1 MAVQFHTREWI
12 AQPRNLSAAG
22 IHDDETARKLGFAGG
37 FVPGVALY
45 EHIAAEMVNQG
56 TDWLHQGT
64 ASYQFRRPVYSGE
77 DTRIRVSAEDNTFT
91 MHNLT
96 DEAPRALGRLNIDD
110 AMPTIPNGTPA
121 ALPATKVPL
130 GDPAQIGVLFR
141 HERQIDTTNLDA
153 SAAITGF
160 PRDGGDG
167 RRIVPA
173 GQWTNPVGMLG
184 AYFDCPTTI
193 HFQGSVWHH
202 NPLYDGELLITRGVI
217 TEFYERGGNQ
227 VVHFQVIEETAD
239 GRPIA
244 TIDHH
249 SVYQLARAK
258 E

>member
-1 MAVQFHTREWI
+1 MSPLFRTREWVT
-12 AQPRNLSAAG
+12 QPRNLSAAG

-45 EHIAAEMVNQG
+45 EHVVAEMLRQG
-56 TDWLHQGT
+56 TDWLHEGS
-64 ASYQFRRPVYSGE
+64 ASYQFRRPIYSGE
-77 DTRIRVSAEDNTFT
+77 DTRFRVNAEDNTFT
-91 MHNLT
+91 IHNLT
-96 DEAPRALGRLNIDD
+96 DEAPRALGRLDLED
-110 AMPTIPNGTPA
+110 APPSIPAGTPA
-121 ALPATKVPL
+121 PMPSTKVPL

-141 HERQIDTTNLDA
+141 QERQIDVADLDA
-153 SAAITGF
+153 SAALTGF
-160 PRDGGDG
+160 PRAGEDG
-167 RRIVPA
+167 RRLVPA

-202 NPLYDGELLITRGVI
+202 NPLYDGELLVTRGVI

-227 VVHFQVIEETAD
+227 VVHFQVMQETGD

-249 SVYQLARAK
+249 SVYLLARAK